1 MRRQLI
7 ALTITLI
14 FAVAALAQSGRGRN
28 TPPPAPQPKPAT
40 NVPKTTVL
48 GVPDGG
54 KLLRQEIDGAT
65 TRNVM
70 KNGIT
75 VLIRERHS
83 VPLLAVNVYV
93 KAGSLNETAEQAGM
107 AQLVQRLILR
117 GTAKR
122 PAGTIEKE
130 AARLGGMLKA
140 ESSYDATEF
149 SLIAPAE
156 SLIGMLELLSDLLL
170 NPLFEPNELKKVAND
185 LLAESKRQ
193 PERLADYG
201 LDRLLAT
208 AFSVHPLKRGHSINE
223 TMLANV
229 TREQVLAFWRNFYQ
243 PQNII
248 ITLAGDVFALNAV
261 GQVQLTFGTLNKP
274 APPPALT
281 PTPTKSKSTVV
292 TPAPIPT
299 PTPAPQI
306 SLEDPPQDKLRYAST
321 RGDISQTIVS
331 VGYRVPPL
339 EKAKDKIAASLK
351 EQAVLEVL
359 AASLGLGRGAR
370 LALMLPERSGLPTES
385 GANYYTF
392 PSVGMFAVQMRVESG
407 RIDRVEADYFR
418 ELEKFKR
425 ELLSDGELQRAK
437 VLLEKRYFD
446 SVTRLSDE
454 AALLSRYYA
463 LLGDYH
469 PLDSFVERTR
479 AVTAQEVQQA
489 AAKYLTLANTTLHEY
504 EPASAQ
510 VRTFTAEKFAELVL
524 TFAPQAAQAVK
535 PDEVKPA
542 VALKIFK
549 QGEDRRSVVEGRN
562 VLVSEAPLPIKDFS
576 VLRGPR
582 AFVREDKSLPKLT
595 VAVLFQ
601 GGRLTEDQMTSGTTE
616 LMLRAMLRSTT
627 SRKGDLIALEL
638 ESYGGDIQIVNEPD
652 MFGYTLDVLSR
663 NVEPAVKLLLDI
675 IEAPYF
681 DKPELAR
688 ERDALLADQLR
699 QRDNIKK
706 YTVELLWASLYPGH
720 PYALPHLG
728 LPDVIK
734 GITEEKLEA
743 WHAKTVKRQNPMVVV
758 VGDTDGSALISRI
771 FSEGFKRADLDK
783 TLKVNLPPLT
793 QPPTDQIEQRPRPQ
807 TAQAIGFRTSEKD
820 AADYLVMQMLGA
832 LVSTGRFTDEL
843 RAKQNITDPVT
854 VVPELRLAS
863 GAFYA
868 LITTEPGKEEKAREV
883 LLNEFAQMITTPP
896 TDEEFERGRNAT
908 VGAHAIALQE
918 HPARAMEYARAIMI
932 GRKPS
937 DVETQ
942 PDLLRTIKR
951 SDFKR
956 VAESIVKLN
965 QVGRGVVRG
974 Q

>member
-1 MRRQLI
+1 MRRQHIALI
-7 ALTITLI
+7 ALILVFAIT
-14 FAVAALAQSGRGRN
+14 ALAQSGRGRN
-28 TPPPAPQPKPAT
+28 TPPPPQPKPST

-48 GVPDGG
+48 NVPDGG
-54 KLLRQEIDGAT
+54 KLLRQDIDGAT

-93 KAGSLNETAEQAGM
+93 KVGSLNETDEQAGM
-107 AQLVQRLILR
+107 AQLVQRMILR

-130 AARLGGMLKA
+130 AARLGGALKA
-140 ESSYDATEF
+140 ESGYDHTAF

-156 SLIGMLELLSDLLL
+156 SLIGMLELLADLVI
-170 NPLFEPNELKKVAND
+170 NPAFDANELKIVASEM
-185 LLAESKRQ
+185 LQESKRQ

-208 AFSVHPLKRGHSINE
+208 AFTVHPLKRGRSLNE
-223 TMLANV
+223 TLLANV
-229 TREQVLAFWRNFYQ
+229 TREQVLVFWRNYYQ
-243 PQNII
+243 PQNMIV
-248 ITLAGDVFALNAV
+248 TLVGDIFGLQAG
-261 GQVQLTFGTLNKP
+261 GQVQLTFGNLNKP
-274 APPPALT
+274 APGPMPT
-281 PTPTKSKSTVV
+281 PTPTSAKMKL
-292 TPAPIPT
+292 AAAPT
-299 PTPAPQI
+299 PTPTPPTQI
-306 SLEDPPQDKLRYAST
+306 SLEEPAQDKLRYSNT
-321 RGDISQTIVS
+321 RGDISQTIVT

-339 EKAKDKIAASLK
+339 ERVQSKQAASLK

-370 LALMLPERSGLPTES
+370 LAQMLPERSGLPTES
-385 GANYYTF
+385 GASYYTF
-392 PSVGMFAVQMRVESG
+392 PTVGLFAVQMRVEPS

-418 ELEKFKR
+418 ELDKFKR
-425 ELLSDGELQRAK
+425 ELMSEGELQRAK

-446 SVTRLSDE
+446 SVTRLDDE
-454 AALLSRYYA
+454 AALLGRYYA
-463 LLGDYH
+463 LLGDYR

-489 AAKYLTLANTTLHEY
+489 AAKYLTLANTSIHEY
-504 EPASAQ
+504 EPTNAQ
-510 VRTFTAEKFAELVL
+510 PRTFMAEKFAELVV
-524 TFAPQAAQAVK
+524 TFAPQAAQPVA
-535 PDEVKPA
+535 PEEVKPA
-542 VALKIFK
+542 VALKTFK
-549 QGEDRRSVVEGRN
+549 QGEERHGAVEGRN
-562 VLVSEAPLPIKDFS
+562 VLISEAPLPVKDFS

-582 AFVREDKSLPKLT
+582 AYVREDKSLPKLS

-601 GGRLTEDQMTSGTTE
+601 GGRLIEDQMTGGTTE

-627 SRKGDLIALEL
+627 TRKGDLIALEL

-663 NVEPAVKLLLDI
+663 NAEPAVKLLLDI
-675 IEAPYF
+675 IENPYF

-688 ERDALLADQLR
+688 ERDALLAEQLR
-699 QRDNIKK
+699 QSDDAKRRAI
-706 YTVELLWASLYPGH
+706 ELLWASLYPAH
-720 PYALPHLG
+720 PYGLSRLG
-728 LPDVIK
+728 LPNVIK
-734 GITEEKLEA
+734 SINEDKLEA
-743 WHAKTVKRQNPMVVV
+743 WHAKTIKRQNPLVVL
-758 VGDTDGSALISRI
+758 VGDTDGSALVSRI
-771 FSEGFKRADLDK
+771 FSEGFKRAELDK

-807 TAQAIGFRTSEKD
+807 TAQAIGFRTGEKD
-820 AADYLVMQMLGA
+820 VADYLVMQMLGA
-832 LVSTGRFTDEL
+832 LASSGRFADEL
-843 RAKQNITDPVT
+843 RAKHNITDPIT
-854 VVPELRLAS
+854 IGPELRLAS

-868 LITTEPGKEEKAREV
+868 YLTTAPSNEEKAREV
-883 LLNEFAQMITTPP
+883 LLNEFTRLIATPP

-908 VGAHAIALQE
+908 VGAQAIGLQE
-918 HPARAMEYARAIMI
+918 HPARALEYARMALS
-932 GRKPS
+932 GRKPN
-937 DVETQ
+937 DVENQ

-956 VAESIVKLN
+956 VAESIIKIN